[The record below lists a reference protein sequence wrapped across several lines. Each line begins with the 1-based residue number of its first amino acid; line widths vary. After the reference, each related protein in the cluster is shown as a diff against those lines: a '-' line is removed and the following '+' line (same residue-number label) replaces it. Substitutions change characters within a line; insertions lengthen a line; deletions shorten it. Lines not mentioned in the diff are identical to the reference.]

1 MNNSNMRRFLIVLV
15 IVLAVIL
22 AAGVVILVSLLNNT
36 QQQTQPTDPIFGTL
50 PVSTTESTPQ
60 STQESEDTTVPPAD
74 TEETTVPTTA
84 APDDVKIETPYATL
98 YYSGEWK
105 DFLQVEEN
113 GNTYTFYSKVTEQKQ
128 QKLFSLTFGG
138 NVNDAIGILRDEAGN
153 VVALHVE
160 SYKFEPDDS
169 WTDRECN
176 IVYTML
182 DLLNDVLLKLPLEP
196 VPEATQPPTTEP
208 VEGEREGMGID
219 TAYCQLMYPVQ
230 WAEYLKLNPKQDSIA
245 FYCVNAEGQEL
256 LLFTVYFGGDQGTA
270 VKTIRDYNGN
280 SVEVRLD
287 IQELNPDSS
296 WTDADKRTAQAMQE
310 DVNYMLAK
318 LS

>member
-22 AAGVVILVSLLNNT
+22 AAGVVVLVLLLNNA
-36 QQQTQPTDPIFGTL
+36 QQQPQPTDPIFGTL
-50 PVSTTESTPQ
+50 PVSTTEGTPQ
-60 STQESEDTTVPPAD
+60 STQDSVESTVPPAD
-74 TEETTVPTTA
+74 TQETTVPTTA

-105 DFLQVEEN
+105 DFLEVKEN
-113 GNTYTFYSKVTEQKQ
+113 GNTYTFYSNVTEQKQ
-128 QKLFSLTFGG
+128 VKLFSLTFGG
-138 NVNDAIGILRDEAGN
+138 AMIDAIGILRDEAGN
-153 VVALHVE
+153 AVPLHVE
-160 SYKFEPDDS
+160 SFKFEPDDS

-176 IVYTML
+176 IVYTMM
-182 DLLNDVLLKLPLEP
+182 DLLNDVLSKLPLEP

-219 TAYCQLMYPVQ
+219 TAYCQLVYPVQ
-230 WAEYLKLNPKQDSIA
+230 WAEHLKLDPKQDSIA

-287 IQELNPDSS
+287 IRELNPDSS
-296 WTDADKRTAQAMQE
+296 WTDADKRTAQSMQE
-310 DVNYMLAK
+310 DVNYLLDK